1 MGPVL
6 LNLFFP
12 ELGALS
18 ALTSSV
24 IIGVVVTLVGIAI
37 IGVAG
42 GMKSAS
48 LSEDEKKEAV
58 KDFNFPKGL
67 AIALLA
73 GFMSGCFNV
82 GLEFGKELNFGELTH
97 PMFRTLPATL
107 LVTVGGFLTN
117 AAYCLFQNSRNRTFA
132 DYKDGKLWAS
142 NILFC
147 ALAGLLWY
155 SQFFGL
161 SLGRSFFEPGG
172 VMDTLSFCILM
183 ALNVTFSNVWGIVL
197 KETNAVIGDVSIFD
211 IENARMGSVGYR
223 LDPDLW
229 GHGYVTEALRAA
241 VEFIF
246 THTELDRLHA
256 TADVRNT
263 ASNRVLEKCGFVH
276 EGTIRHGKMVSVYCD
291 YHIWGLL
298 REDWEQ
304 MKATT

>member
-1 MGPVL
+1 M
-6 LNLFFP
+6 LNDYLTAKPTLETSRLILRSLVPEDAASLRRWLARDEIYTYWGRKASKGEREP
-12 ELGALS
+12 ELMF
-18 ALTSSV
+18 
-24 IIGVVVTLVGIAI
+24 I
-37 IGVAG
+37 
-42 GMKSAS
+42 
-48 LSEDEKKEAV
+48 DPRPWV
-58 KDFNFPKGL
+58 KRKPDPDFK
-67 AIALLA
+67 
-73 GFMSGCFNV
+73 
-82 GLEFGKELNFGELTH
+82 
-97 PMFRTLPATL
+97 
-107 LVTVGGFLTN
+107 
-117 AAYCLFQNSRNRTFA
+117 
-132 DYKDGKLWAS
+132 
-142 NILFC
+142 
-147 ALAGLLWY
+147 
-155 SQFFGL
+155 
-161 SLGRSFFEPGG
+161 
-172 VMDTLSFCILM
+172 
-183 ALNVTFSNVWGIVL
+183 WGIVL

>member
-1 MGPVL
+1 M
-6 LNLFFP
+6 LNDYLTAKPTLETSRLILRSLVPEDAASLRRWLARDEIYTYWGRKASKGEREP
-12 ELGALS
+12 ELMF
-18 ALTSSV
+18 
-24 IIGVVVTLVGIAI
+24 I
-37 IGVAG
+37 
-42 GMKSAS
+42 
-48 LSEDEKKEAV
+48 DPRPWV
-58 KDFNFPKGL
+58 KRKPDPDFK
-67 AIALLA
+67 
-73 GFMSGCFNV
+73 
-82 GLEFGKELNFGELTH
+82 
-97 PMFRTLPATL
+97 
-107 LVTVGGFLTN
+107 
-117 AAYCLFQNSRNRTFA
+117 
-132 DYKDGKLWAS
+132 
-142 NILFC
+142 
-147 ALAGLLWY
+147 
-155 SQFFGL
+155 
-161 SLGRSFFEPGG
+161 
-172 VMDTLSFCILM
+172 
-183 ALNVTFSNVWGIVL
+183 WGIVL

-246 THTELDRLHA
+246 THTELDRLYA

>member
-1 MGPVL
+1 M
-6 LNLFFP
+6 LNDYLTAKPTLETSRLILRPMTADDVPDLRRWLARDEIYTYWGRKASKGEREP
-12 ELGALS
+12 ELMF
-18 ALTSSV
+18 
-24 IIGVVVTLVGIAI
+24 I
-37 IGVAG
+37 
-42 GMKSAS
+42 
-48 LSEDEKKEAV
+48 DPRPWV
-58 KDFNFPKGL
+58 KRKPDPDFK
-67 AIALLA
+67 
-73 GFMSGCFNV
+73 
-82 GLEFGKELNFGELTH
+82 
-97 PMFRTLPATL
+97 
-107 LVTVGGFLTN
+107 
-117 AAYCLFQNSRNRTFA
+117 
-132 DYKDGKLWAS
+132 
-142 NILFC
+142 
-147 ALAGLLWY
+147 
-155 SQFFGL
+155 
-161 SLGRSFFEPGG
+161 
-172 VMDTLSFCILM
+172 
-183 ALNVTFSNVWGIVL
+183 WGIVL

-256 TADVRNT
+256 AADVRNT

>member
-1 MGPVL
+1 M
-6 LNLFFP
+6 LNDYLTAKPTLETSRLILRSLVPEDAASLRRWLARDEIYTYWGRKASKGEREP
-12 ELGALS
+12 ELMF
-18 ALTSSV
+18 
-24 IIGVVVTLVGIAI
+24 I
-37 IGVAG
+37 
-42 GMKSAS
+42 
-48 LSEDEKKEAV
+48 DPRPWV
-58 KDFNFPKGL
+58 KRKPDPDF
-67 AIALLA
+67 
-73 GFMSGCFNV
+73 
-82 GLEFGKELNFGELTH
+82 T
-97 PMFRTLPATL
+97 
-107 LVTVGGFLTN
+107 
-117 AAYCLFQNSRNRTFA
+117 
-132 DYKDGKLWAS
+132 
-142 NILFC
+142 
-147 ALAGLLWY
+147 
-155 SQFFGL
+155 
-161 SLGRSFFEPGG
+161 
-172 VMDTLSFCILM
+172 
-183 ALNVTFSNVWGIVL
+183 WGIVL

-304 MKATT
+304 IKATT

>member
-1 MGPVL
+1 M
-6 LNLFFP
+6 LNDYLTAKPTLETSRLILRSLVPEDAASLRRWLARDEIYTYWGRKASKGEREP
-12 ELGALS
+12 ELMF
-18 ALTSSV
+18 
-24 IIGVVVTLVGIAI
+24 I
-37 IGVAG
+37 
-42 GMKSAS
+42 
-48 LSEDEKKEAV
+48 DPRPWV
-58 KDFNFPKGL
+58 KRKPDPDFK
-67 AIALLA
+67 
-73 GFMSGCFNV
+73 
-82 GLEFGKELNFGELTH
+82 
-97 PMFRTLPATL
+97 
-107 LVTVGGFLTN
+107 
-117 AAYCLFQNSRNRTFA
+117 
-132 DYKDGKLWAS
+132 
-142 NILFC
+142 
-147 ALAGLLWY
+147 
-155 SQFFGL
+155 
-161 SLGRSFFEPGG
+161 
-172 VMDTLSFCILM
+172 
-183 ALNVTFSNVWGIVL
+183 WGIVL

-304 MKATT
+304 MRATT

>member
-1 MGPVL
+1 MLTDYLTAKPTLETSRLILRSLVPEDAASLRRWLARDEIYTYWGRKASKGERE
-6 LNLFFP
+6 P
-12 ELGALS
+12 ELMF
-18 ALTSSV
+18 
-24 IIGVVVTLVGIAI
+24 I
-37 IGVAG
+37 
-42 GMKSAS
+42 
-48 LSEDEKKEAV
+48 DPRPWV
-58 KDFNFPKGL
+58 KRKPDPDFK
-67 AIALLA
+67 
-73 GFMSGCFNV
+73 
-82 GLEFGKELNFGELTH
+82 
-97 PMFRTLPATL
+97 
-107 LVTVGGFLTN
+107 
-117 AAYCLFQNSRNRTFA
+117 
-132 DYKDGKLWAS
+132 
-142 NILFC
+142 
-147 ALAGLLWY
+147 
-155 SQFFGL
+155 
-161 SLGRSFFEPGG
+161 
-172 VMDTLSFCILM
+172 
-183 ALNVTFSNVWGIVL
+183 WGIVL

-304 MKATT
+304 IKATT

>member
-1 MGPVL
+1 M
-6 LNLFFP
+6 LNDYLTAKPTLETSRLILRSSVPEDAASLRRWLARDEIYTYWGRKASKGEREP
-12 ELGALS
+12 ELMF
-18 ALTSSV
+18 
-24 IIGVVVTLVGIAI
+24 I
-37 IGVAG
+37 
-42 GMKSAS
+42 
-48 LSEDEKKEAV
+48 DPRPWV
-58 KDFNFPKGL
+58 KRKPDPDFK
-67 AIALLA
+67 
-73 GFMSGCFNV
+73 
-82 GLEFGKELNFGELTH
+82 
-97 PMFRTLPATL
+97 
-107 LVTVGGFLTN
+107 
-117 AAYCLFQNSRNRTFA
+117 
-132 DYKDGKLWAS
+132 
-142 NILFC
+142 
-147 ALAGLLWY
+147 
-155 SQFFGL
+155 
-161 SLGRSFFEPGG
+161 
-172 VMDTLSFCILM
+172 
-183 ALNVTFSNVWGIVL
+183 WGIVL

>member
-1 MGPVL
+1 M
-6 LNLFFP
+6 LNDYLTSKPTLETSRLILRSLVPEDAASLRRWLARDEIYTYWGRKASKGEREP
-12 ELGALS
+12 ELMF
-18 ALTSSV
+18 
-24 IIGVVVTLVGIAI
+24 I
-37 IGVAG
+37 
-42 GMKSAS
+42 
-48 LSEDEKKEAV
+48 DPRPWV
-58 KDFNFPKGL
+58 KRKPDPDFK
-67 AIALLA
+67 
-73 GFMSGCFNV
+73 
-82 GLEFGKELNFGELTH
+82 
-97 PMFRTLPATL
+97 
-107 LVTVGGFLTN
+107 
-117 AAYCLFQNSRNRTFA
+117 
-132 DYKDGKLWAS
+132 
-142 NILFC
+142 
-147 ALAGLLWY
+147 
-155 SQFFGL
+155 
-161 SLGRSFFEPGG
+161 
-172 VMDTLSFCILM
+172 
-183 ALNVTFSNVWGIVL
+183 WGIVL

>member
-1 MGPVL
+1 M
-6 LNLFFP
+6 LNDYLTSKPTLETSRLILRSLVPEDAASLRRWLARDEIYTYWGRKASKGEREP
-12 ELGALS
+12 ELMF
-18 ALTSSV
+18 
-24 IIGVVVTLVGIAI
+24 I
-37 IGVAG
+37 
-42 GMKSAS
+42 
-48 LSEDEKKEAV
+48 DPRPWV
-58 KDFNFPKGL
+58 KRKPDPDFK
-67 AIALLA
+67 
-73 GFMSGCFNV
+73 
-82 GLEFGKELNFGELTH
+82 
-97 PMFRTLPATL
+97 
-107 LVTVGGFLTN
+107 
-117 AAYCLFQNSRNRTFA
+117 
-132 DYKDGKLWAS
+132 
-142 NILFC
+142 
-147 ALAGLLWY
+147 
-155 SQFFGL
+155 
-161 SLGRSFFEPGG
+161 
-172 VMDTLSFCILM
+172 
-183 ALNVTFSNVWGIVL
+183 WGIVL

-256 TADVRNT
+256 AADVRNT